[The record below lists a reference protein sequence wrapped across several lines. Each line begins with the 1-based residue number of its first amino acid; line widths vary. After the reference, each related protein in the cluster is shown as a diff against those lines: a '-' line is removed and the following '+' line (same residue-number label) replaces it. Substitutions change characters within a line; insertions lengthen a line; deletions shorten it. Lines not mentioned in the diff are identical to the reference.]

1 MSETLGSL
9 PSEKWKNRQNRI
21 MMPKAT
27 IQPPWITRKIL
38 CTNTSC
44 GLGKC
49 LSWRSACCTGMGPWV
64 WIPSSH
70 VKSQAW
76 WHVFVTSVRDGKR
89 PIQVA
94 SYSFFISTFWSQ
106 KSVPMFLETSL
117 LSAFDWWDWCCNFSC
132 FFLPQ
137 CPVHCWAGNLI
148 WFNSLSPLRT
158 SVGKCLLCG
167 ISQKWNICQRYNDEA
182 DG

>member
-21 MMPKAT
+21 MMPIAT

-76 WHVFVTSVRDGKR
+76 WQRVCNQCQGWKETDPSGFLLLFYFNFLVTEISSYFSRDFPTLCVWPMGLMVQFLVFLCPTMPCTLLGWKFDL
-89 PIQVA
+89 IQL
-94 SYSFFISTFWSQ
+94 FKSTWYQCWIVSALWHFSE
-106 KSVPMFLETSL
+106 MEH
-117 LSAFDWWDWCCNFSC
+117 LSA
-132 FFLPQ
+132 L
-137 CPVHCWAGNLI
+137 
-148 WFNSLSPLRT
+148 
-158 SVGKCLLCG
+158 
-167 ISQKWNICQRYNDEA
+167 
-182 DG
+182 